1 MRCIK
6 RRISCPGYEKGR
18 FILYQ
23 DANAA
28 SEGGRQQP
36 LMLSPVMPA
45 SSTYRS
51 QIFSKFL
58 ESSFPLEI
66 VSSDEID
73 ILPSLIVN
81 ISTRPVKSEMLE
93 RALAAIACIYLGR
106 THADTHLTQIGIQ
119 HYNIAIRHMSQLLSH
134 QVQTDDMIYTT
145 VAFQMIQVRAPHS
158 PKLSWKGLSCIQ
170 TRNSNM
176 SLFVPEF
183 PLPIWSSCLVGA
195 YGWYQCAPTT
205 LLSK

>member
-1 MRCIK
+1 MGGIPYQSQGCTACRKRKVKCDLGSPQCMRCIK

-93 RALAAIACIYLGR
+93 RALAAIAYTCLNCYLTKFKPR
-106 THADTHLTQIGIQ
+106 I
-119 HYNIAIRHMSQLLSH
+119 
-134 QVQTDDMIYTT
+134 
-145 VAFQMIQVRAPHS
+145 
-158 PKLSWKGLSCIQ
+158 
-170 TRNSNM
+170 
-176 SLFVPEF
+176 
-183 PLPIWSSCLVGA
+183 
-195 YGWYQCAPTT
+195 
-205 LLSK
+205 